1 MPVISVKDARLNL
14 EVLYGELEDEG
25 SPIPRE
31 ALVRQIEVARE
42 RMKLVNRAATPQEL
56 CQ

>member
-31 ALVRQIEVARE
+31 ALVRQIEAARD
-42 RMKLVNRAATPQEL
+42 RVKLVEQLATPQEL